1 MLAICK
7 KVNEA
12 LSNLQTTS
20 YEVGKL
26 YRYLDVTEGDTT
38 QYLVWGV
45 SMDKETFDECFTV
58 YAPIVIDRVKQLGI
72 YDAKKDKLVNKTAFI
87 RDYAD
92 AHLYGKRGSGTY
104 VIYVGHPRKNMF
116 GIQAPSHSTKS
127 QAFLFAYQVMQEL
140 LNGDVTHI
148 DTGHVK
154 WYNTGIPVVLNTS
167 RDFYDN
173 TIK

>member
-7 KVNEA
+7 KVNET

-20 YEVGKL
+20 YQVGKL

-45 SMDKETFDECFTV
+45 VMSKETFDECFKV
-58 YAPIVIDRVKQLGI
+58 YAPIVVERVKQLGI
-72 YDAKKDKLVNKTAFI
+72 YNEKKDKLVSKTAFI

-92 AHLYGKRGSGTY
+92 AHYYGKRGRGFY
-104 VIYVGHPRKNMF
+104 VIYIGHPKQNMF
-116 GIQAPSHSTKS
+116 GVLCRDMTKS
-127 QAFLFAYQVMQEL
+127 EAFIFAYNIMQEL

-154 WYNTGIPVVLNTS
+154 WYNTGIPISLNTS
-167 RDFYDN
+167 QEFYDN
-173 TIK
+173 TVK